1 MDYLKW
7 ELERQRR
14 ALWALLGGAERR
26 EDGEDAQEAARHPA
40 ETGTAWRNAARRDGE
55 TARGEVPADAGGEE
69 ARGAVRRASRDRPR
83 GEDGALKTP
92 EGAWRRA
99 LAAETLERETLERE
113 TLERAAA
120 DRPAAARG
128 GERAERPLP
137 ETARPAA
144 PGETA
149 ARPEEAPRRTRG
161 GERQGGL
168 GRSGTGAAAGG
179 PGERGT
185 AWAPEEQAG
194 PWGERAS
201 AALRAEDG
209 ARALSRAV
217 QRDARRYD
225 GGFTLY

>member
-14 ALWALLGGAERR
+14 ALRALLLGGAERR
-26 EDGEDAQEAARHPA
+26 EEEDPEGETRRRPA
-40 ETGTAWRNAARRDGE
+40 ETGTARRDAAGRDGE
-55 TARGEVPADAGGEE
+55 TVRGEAPADAGGEE

-99 LAAETLERETLERE
+99 LAAETLEREALERE
-113 TLERAAA
+113 ALERAAA
-120 DRPAAARG
+120 VRG
-128 GERAERPLP
+128 GDRAERPLP

-161 GERQGGL
+161 GERQGGA
-168 GRSGTGAAAGG
+168 GRFGTGPSAGG
-179 PGERGT
+179 PGESGP
-185 AWAPEEQAG
+185 AWTPEEQAG
-194 PWGERAS
+194 PWGERTS
-201 AALRAEDG
+201 AALQAEDG

-225 GGFTLY
+225 GGFTIY

>member
-1 MDYLKW
+1 MDYLEW

-26 EDGEDAQEAARHPA
+26 EEEDPEGETRRRPA
-40 ETGTAWRNAARRDGE
+40 ETGTARRNAARRDGE

-99 LAAETLERETLERE
+99 LAAETPEWEALERE

-161 GERQGGL
+161 GERQGGA
-168 GRSGTGAAAGG
+168 GPAAAG

-185 AWAPEEQAG
+185 AWAPEGQVRAG

-225 GGFTLY
+225 GGFTIY